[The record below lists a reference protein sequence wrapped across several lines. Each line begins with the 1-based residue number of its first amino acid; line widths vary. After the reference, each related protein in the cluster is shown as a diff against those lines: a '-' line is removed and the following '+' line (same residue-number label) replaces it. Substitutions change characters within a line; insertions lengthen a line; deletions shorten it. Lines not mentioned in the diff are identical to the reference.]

1 MTERYTEEELKNTI
15 YEIGQLWRELERL
28 NEKISN
34 ISDDIRRKFY
44 IRERQVLQKEIKYQM
59 KLIND

>member
-44 IRERQVLQKEIKYQM
+44 IRERHLLQKEIKYQM